1 MEVNK
6 MTRKEMVMEVLGLA
20 KNQEVNGIYEMTAN
34 EFYKIDAA
42 IGNGDY
48 PELKLCK
55 NKKDSSLL
63 SIYDK
68 AGKTRYAII
77 KLVEEQKAKKAKKEK
92 AQKKQKNNE
101 GPTNHKEVTNFYVL
115 KITTKEKGSRIN
127 DEIGSCETLKA
138 LIKKLRKE
146 KIVSLEV
153 YKMGQNYMKDKN
165 DIIPTRRSAW
175 V

>member
-1 MEVNK
+1 MTKREMVNK
-6 MTRKEMVMEVLGLA
+6 VLGET
-20 KNQEVNGIYEMTAN
+20 KNKLVNGVYEMTEK
-34 EFYKIDAA
+34 EFYIIDAI

-55 NKKDSSLL
+55 NKKDSTLF

-68 AGKTRYAII
+68 AGKNRFAII
-77 KLVEEQKAKKAKKEK
+77 KLVEEKAKKAKKT
-92 AQKKQKNNE
+92 KKDNE
-101 GPTNHKEVTNFYVL
+101 GPTGHKEVTNYYVL
-115 KITTKEKGSRIN
+115 KIKTQEKGYREN
-127 DEIGSCETLKA
+127 DEIGSCSTLKA

-146 KIVSLEV
+146 KIVSLEI
-153 YKMGQNYMKDKN
+153 YKMGANYMNNKN

>member
-1 MEVNK
+1 
-6 MTRKEMVMEVLGLA
+6 MTKKEMVKEVLGLT
-20 KNQEVNGIYEMTAN
+20 KNQEVNGVFEMAEK

-42 IGNGDY
+42 IGNQDY

-55 NKKDSSLL
+55 NKKDSTLF

-77 KLVEEQKAKKAKKEK
+77 KLVEETKKEKKAKAK
-92 AQKKQKNNE
+92 KNNE
-101 GPTNHKEVTNFYVL
+101 GPTGHKEVTNFYVI
-115 KITTKEKGSRIN
+115 KAETKEKGSRVI
-127 DEIGSCETLKA
+127 DEIGDCVTIKSF
-138 LIKKLRKE
+138 IKKLRKE
-146 KIVSLEV
+146 KIVSLEI
-153 YKMGQNYMKDKN
+153 YKMGPNYLTNKN

>member
-1 MEVNK
+1 
-6 MTRKEMVMEVLGLA
+6 MTRKEMVKEVLGLTVN
-20 KNQEVNGIYEMTAN
+20 KEVEGMFEMTAN

-48 PELKLCK
+48 PELKICK
-55 NKKDSSLL
+55 NKKDSTMF

-68 AGKTRYAII
+68 AGKTRFAII
-77 KLVEEQKAKKAKKEK
+77 KLVEEQKAKKAKKK
-92 AQKKQKNNE
+92 AKRNNE
-101 GPTNHKEVTNFYVL
+101 GPTGHKEVTNHYVL
-115 KITTKEKGSRIN
+115 KIETEAKGYREN
-127 DEIGSCETLKA
+127 DEIGSCATLKA
-138 LIKKLRKE
+138 LIKVLRKE

-153 YKMGQNYMKDKN
+153 YKMGVNYLTDKN